1 MESGIYLLSSLK
13 FALTSFYGFEKVFW
27 VPKLGRSL
35 VRIQTE
41 GVQTNLRL
49 ESFIS
54 CSFTLLT
61 FTELLPNYSN
71 LSEEMLKSKISSS
84 AERGA
89 ILYFQPWF
97 CPSWIVHSIS
107 EHVSHSV
114 NLQIAKGWNALAT

>member
-13 FALTSFYGFEKVFW
+13 FPLTSFYGFEKVFW

-71 LSEEMLKSKISSS
+71 LSEEMLNLRFPLQQREVPFSTSSPGS
-84 AERGA
+84 APPG
-89 ILYFQPWF
+89 
-97 CPSWIVHSIS
+97 
-107 EHVSHSV
+107 
-114 NLQIAKGWNALAT
+114 